1 MDSDFIITGKERR
14 IMRKRWKAMAVCTAF
29 LLSLPTGCGVA
40 EDLNET
46 DMETAGNAVTQESMA
61 AVEETTEEWTS
72 EEETGKEESTEE
84 ATTKEETSREET
96 AEEADT
102 GAEGETAGESLTAGA
117 YTYHLETEEMAWN
130 TSDGEAALTVTLEYP
145 VFEGNTEAEEAIN
158 TFYRG
163 WAADKLESYE
173 AGTDSLAEGALEFR
187 ESEVSAGA
195 APWADDYSVAVVT
208 AVQGVISIRQ
218 DNYLF
223 TGGAHGMPGRENHIF
238 SETDGSEVTLASLL
252 PLSEEEVNGLAR
264 EAFLSRIEEHPED
277 GYFEDAA
284 DTIRA
289 KTDFFS
295 QSYLTQEGVVFYAQ
309 PYEIGPY
316 ASGFIEVTV
325 PWEDLGL

>member
-1 MDSDFIITGKERR
+1 MG
-14 IMRKRWKAMAVCTAF
+14 KRWKALAVFAAF
-29 LLSLPTGCGVA
+29 LLSLPTGCGTA
-40 EDLNET
+40 EDLNAT
-46 DMETAGNAVTQESMA
+46 DTA
-61 AVEETTEEWTS
+61 
-72 EEETGKEESTEE
+72 
-84 ATTKEETSREET
+84 KEETAAGT
-96 AEEADT
+96 DT
-102 GAEGETAGESLTAGA
+102 GGKGETAGESQTAGA

-145 VFEGNTEAEEAIN
+145 VFEGDTEAEKAIN
-158 TFYRG
+158 SFFRN
-163 WAADKLESYE
+163 WVADKMASYE
-173 AGTDSLAEGALEFR
+173 AEPDSLAEEALEFG

-195 APWADDYSVAVVT
+195 APWADDYSVAAVT

-238 SETDGSEVTLASLL
+238 SETEGSEVTLASHL
-252 PLSEEEVNGLAR
+252 PLSEEEVNERAR

-277 GYFEDAA
+277 GYFEDAS

-289 KTDFFS
+289 KTDFLS

-325 PWEDLGL
+325 PWKDLGL

>member
-1 MDSDFIITGKERR
+1 
-14 IMRKRWKAMAVCTAF
+14 MRKRWKTMAVCAAF
-29 LLSLPTGCGVA
+29 LLSLTAGCGAA
-40 EDLNET
+40 EDLNAT
-46 DMETAGNAVTQESMA
+46 DTETAGNAVAEENMDMVEESTA
-61 AVEETTEEWTS
+61 TVEETTE
-72 EEETGKEESTEE
+72 
-84 ATTKEETSREET
+84 
-96 AEEADT
+96 
-102 GAEGETAGESLTAGA
+102 ESLTAGA

-158 TFYRG
+158 TFYRS
-163 WAADKLESYE
+163 WAADKLGSYE
-173 AGTDSLAEGALEFR
+173 AGPDSLAEEALEFG

-195 APWADDYSVAVVT
+195 APWADDYSVAAVT

-238 SETDGSEVTLASLL
+238 SETNGSEVTLASLL
-252 PLSEEEVNGLAR
+252 PLSEEEVNELAR

-325 PWEDLGL
+325 PWEELGL